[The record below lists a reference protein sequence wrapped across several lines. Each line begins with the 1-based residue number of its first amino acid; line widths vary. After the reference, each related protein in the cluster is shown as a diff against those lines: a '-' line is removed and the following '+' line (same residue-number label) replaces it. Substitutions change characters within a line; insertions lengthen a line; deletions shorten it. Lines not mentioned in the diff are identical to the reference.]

1 VNGQHFRAF
10 LWLRWRLRVNQIRKA
25 GTVNAVLLAVL
36 AGLAGL
42 FALLLFVALF
52 LVGLLALG
60 ESAPVVI
67 LYVWDGLVVAFL
79 FTWLIGLVADLQ
91 RSEALSLHKFLHLPV
106 SPAGAFVVNYVTSLC
121 SLTMLVFAPAMLGL
135 SLGLACARGPA
146 WLLLLPLLAAFLL
159 MVTALTYQLQGW
171 LAALMANPRRRNTV
185 IVVATLLAVLLAQLP
200 QLINVFIPRV
210 SADQRALNDQ
220 FNRELQE
227 VTRQAKTGALTP
239 EQSVQRIQELQ
250 QAHHERLEQRGR
262 QTGQEGAH
270 TARLLNLA
278 LPPGWL
284 PLGALGLAEGA
295 VLPALLG
302 TLGLALI
309 GAASLWRSYRTTL
322 RLYRG
327 EFSGGKGRGA
337 AAVPPAPAA
346 RGPARLL
353 EARLPGLS
361 EQASAVALSGFRA
374 LLRAPEAK
382 IMLLS
387 PILLLVLFGGMLFTG
402 PATVPDA
409 VRPLLALGAM
419 AMILLTMLQF
429 VGNQFGFDRHGFRV
443 FVLCGAPRRDILLGK
458 NLAVAPLALGLGLL
472 VAVLLEILFP
482 MRLGHLLAFVP
493 QAVTMYLLFCLA
505 ANALSILAPLPIAA
519 GSFRPASLKGV
530 PLLLNLAFFILLP
543 VILGPAFLP
552 LGVELLLGQL
562 GWGEGVP
569 VCLLLSLA
577 EGVAVV
583 YLYRFVVGWEGR
595 WLQAREREILEV
607 VAARAE

>member
-10 LWLRWRLRVNQIRKA
+10 LWLRWRLRINQIRRA
-25 GTVNAVLLAVL
+25 GTVNAVILAVLAVL
-36 AGLAGL
+36 AGFLS
-42 FALLLFVALF
+42 LLLFVGLF

-60 ESAPVVI
+60 EVSPVVI
-67 LYVWDGLVVAFL
+67 LYVWDGLVVGFL
-79 FTWLIGLVADLQ
+79 FTWLITLVADLQ
-91 RSEALSLHKFLHLPV
+91 RSEALSLQKFLHLPV
-106 SPAGAFVVNYVTSLC
+106 SPVGAFLINYVSSLF
-121 SLTMLVFAPAMLGL
+121 SLTLLIFAPAMFGL
-135 SLGLACARGPA
+135 SLGLACSRGPA
-146 WLLLLPLLAAFLL
+146 SLLLLPLLAAFLL

-171 LAALMANPRRRNTV
+171 LAALMSNPRRRNTV
-185 IVVATLLAVLLAQLP
+185 IVVATISAVLLAQLP
-200 QLINVFIPRV
+200 QLINVFVPRI
-210 SADQRALNDQ
+210 SADRQALTDR
-220 FNRELQE
+220 FTREVQE
-227 VTRQAKTGALTP
+227 VNKKVNTGALTP
-239 EQSVQRIQELQ
+239 KQSFERIKELQ
-250 QAHHERLEQRGR
+250 REHHERLEQWGR
-262 QTGQEGAH
+262 QKGQEVEG
-270 TARLLNLA
+270 TARILNLA

-284 PLGALGLAEGA
+284 PLGAMGLAEGA

-309 GAASLWRSYRTTL
+309 GAGSLWRSYRTTV

-327 EFSGGKGRGA
+327 EFSGGAKRPA
-337 AAVPPAPAA
+337 AAAAPARA
-346 RGPARLL
+346 AEPSRLL

-361 EQASAVALSGFRA
+361 EQTSSVALSGFRA
-374 LLRAPEAK
+374 LVRAPEAK

-387 PILLLVLFGGMLFTG
+387 PILLLVIFGGLMLG
-402 PATVPDA
+402 GSATVPGP

-419 AMILLTMLQF
+419 AMILMTMVQF

-458 NLAVAPLALGLGLL
+458 NLAVAPLALGLGLV
-472 VAVLLEILFP
+472 VAVLLQIVFP
-482 MRLGHLLAFVP
+482 MRFDHFLAFVP

-519 GSFRPASLKGV
+519 GSFRPSSMKGI
-530 PLLLNLAFFILLP
+530 PLLLNIAFFFLFP

-552 LGVELLLGQL
+552 LGVEVLLEHLGL
-562 GWGEGVP
+562 AEGVP

-577 EGVAVV
+577 ECVAVV

-595 WLQAREREILEV
+595 WLQARERHILEV